1 LPRDEDEVY
10 QEKEQNGFKYILKGG
25 QLEFLKGNRHELIN
39 CKDKRLWALCITSCC
54 FEGSMYLW
62 IFFKF
67 PALKLAH
74 KEAGQDSDLP
84 FGIIFA
90 ALMCA
95 MMLGSQFFTSYTALK
110 LPVSST
116 MLLTVTL
123 TIASFCFI
131 VPVLTH
137 SEPLTFWCFCMF
149 EICCGIYFPSMAH
162 LKEKIIDDGV
172 RAKIYGIMRIPLNV
186 FVVVGLMLTPDGM
199 KVLPPKKRG

>member
-1 LPRDEDEVY
+1 
-10 QEKEQNGFKYILKGG
+10 
-25 QLEFLKGNRHELIN
+25 
-39 CKDKRLWALCITSCC
+39 
-54 FEGSMYLW
+54 MYLW

-95 MMLGSQFFTSYTALK
+95 MMLGSQFFTSYSALK
-110 LPVSST
+110 LPVPPS
-116 MLLTVTL
+116 MLLTITL
-123 TIASFCFI
+123 TVASFCFI

-137 SEPLTFWCFCMF
+137 SETITFWCFCIF

-186 FVVVGLMLTPDGM
+186 FVVVGLMLTQDGT
-199 KVLPPKKRG
+199 KKDSLHGKSLLANINSGLRHRENVFIICSGGLICAAATLRSLITE